1 MISAVE
7 RLLALDASK
16 IVKPTKVVSLKLGKF
31 DGLELEFKIEA
42 VDPEIMSELK
52 ESMIRFE
59 SGTDALRVEG
69 SYNATVMTIIEGCP
83 TVFKNK
89 EIQDHFKAATPKEL
103 VKILLT
109 SGEMDKLKDEIDAI
123 SGYAKEKDIKN

>member
-1 MISAVE
+1 MTSAVE

-16 IVKPTKVVSLKLGKF
+16 IVKPTKVVKLKLGKF

-42 VDPEIMSELK
+42 VDPEIVSELK
-52 ESMIRFE
+52 ESMIRYE
-59 SGTDALRVEG
+59 SGAGAVRVKG
-69 SYNATVMTIIEGCP
+69 SYNAAVMTIIEGCP
-83 TVFKNK
+83 SVFKNK

-109 SGEMDKLKDEIDAI
+109 SGEMDELKAEIDDI
-123 SGYAKEKDIKN
+123 SGYAEEKDIKN

>member
-1 MISAVE
+1 MTSAVE
-7 RLLALDASK
+7 QLLALDASRIK
-16 IVKPTKVVSLKLGKF
+16 KPTKTVKLKLGKF
-31 DGLELEFKIEA
+31 DGLELDFKIEA

-52 ESMIRFE
+52 ESMIRYE

-83 TVFKNK
+83 SVFRNK

>member
-1 MISAVE
+1 MTSAVE

-31 DGLELEFKIEA
+31 DGLDLEFKIEA

-59 SGTDALRVEG
+59 SSTDALRVEG
-69 SYNATVMTIIEGCP
+69 SYNATVMTIVEGCP
-83 TVFKNK
+83 SVFRNK

>member
-1 MISAVE
+1 MTNAVE
-7 RLLALDASK
+7 QLLALDASRIK
-16 IVKPTKVVSLKLGKF
+16 KPTKTVKLKLGKF

-59 SGTDALRVEG
+59 SKTEAMRVEG
-69 SYNATVMTIIEGCP
+69 SYNVTVMTIIEGCP
-83 TVFKNK
+83 SVFRNK
-89 EIQDHFKAATPKEL
+89 EVQDHFKAATPKEL

>member
-1 MISAVE
+1 MTSAVE

-16 IVKPTKVVSLKLGKF
+16 IVKPTKVVKLKLGKF
-31 DGLELEFKIEA
+31 DGLELDFKIEA

-59 SGTDALRVEG
+59 SSTDALRVEG
-69 SYNATVMTIIEGCP
+69 SYNATVMTIVEGCP
-83 TVFKNK
+83 SVFRNK